1 MSTLTAISMT
11 KTRSSRIP
19 IARVLL
25 YLLVLSFPFFSVE
38 PKIFRPDWWIG
49 GALIVVFAFSVLARG
64 RFRLDPIGHAVLW
77 FNAAVLLSTA
87 VNFWSWEAAQ
97 WVEFLTLWLQLI
109 FATLLY
115 FALSN
120 LKLSIPEM
128 RFLLKLWI
136 GIAVMVALY
145 GLYQALAR
153 NLDLPFAYVPHL
165 HPELSPSQLEWGLGF
180 AGYMRPSSVLR
191 EPTYLG
197 NYLLGPLLI
206 AAILT
211 FFKRDQLWLF
221 KSRGWN
227 RASVFILFAAFI
239 TSFSLAGYITLL
251 SVILIAALLNRLS
264 RKLALRLI
272 GIGIVALILIA
283 IVSLSLDLRLVSAI
297 VGRSKWAV
305 QTVILAEEI
314 GALGTSEGVRLQ
326 EVILALSVWTH
337 YPMVG
342 IGLNQLQFVGKLYAP
357 EMLLSYVA
365 EAGYTHNIWLEV
377 LVQSG
382 ALGLFFFGLTWFQAL
397 RMIRSSFRRSGE
409 PLRWLC
415 FALFFVLL
423 ATIIRGLMG
432 GPFTFTLYW
441 FYLGLTSI
449 VYNLARSE
457 ECARSGSLEENTRFC

>member
-1 MSTLTAISMT
+1 MSTLTAIST
-11 KTRSSRIP
+11 AKTRSSRIP
-19 IARVLL
+19 IARGLL

-180 AGYMRPSSVLR
+180 AGYVRPSSVLR
-191 EPTYLG
+191 EPTYLS
-197 NYLLGPLLI
+197 NYLLAPLLI
-206 AAILT
+206 TATLT
-211 FFKRDQLWLF
+211 FFRKDQVWLF
-221 KSRGWN
+221 KSKEWN
-227 RASVFILFAAFI
+227 YVFLLVLFAAFVV
-239 TSFSLAGYITLL
+239 SFSLAGYITLL
-251 SVILIAALLNRLS
+251 GVILIAALLNWQS
-264 RKLALRLI
+264 RKLASRI
-272 GIGIVALILIA
+272 TATGVVIFILIA
-283 IVSLSLDLRLVSAI
+283 VVFWIMDLRLVEAI
-297 VGRSKWAV
+297 MERLEHAV
-305 QTVILAEEI
+305 LTVILTEE
-314 GALGTSEGVRLQ
+314 GSTVSGSEGVRLQ
-326 EVILALSVWTH
+326 EVIWALSTWAH
-337 YPMVG
+337 HPLVG
-342 IGLNQLQFVGKLYAP
+342 VGLNQLQFVYSVYSPAVLMTWVVERGYA
-357 EMLLSYVA
+357 
-365 EAGYTHNIWLEV
+365 HNIWLEV

-382 ALGLFFFGLTWFQAL
+382 VIGFLIFALIWFQAL
-397 RMIRSSFRRSGE
+397 RMMWNLFRQGKDPLGWLSFA
-409 PLRWLC
+409 
-415 FALFFVLL
+415 FFFVLL
-423 ATIIRGLMG
+423 ASMIHGIMG
-432 GPFTFTLYW
+432 GPFTFPLYW
-441 FYLGLTSI
+441 FYLGMASTIYGLTKGT
-449 VYNLARSE
+449 V
-457 ECARSGSLEENTRFC
+457 